1 MLNCLFQH
9 ALLRTRQSQTGGCMH
24 GIKRPDYYMP
34 AKKGVFTHCSY
45 YFEKGLSLHNSWCLK
60 SGVPER
66 DYRMQSFIV
75 NDPPPHPQDYT
86 QLVTI
91 DNGWGLL
98 LS

>member
-45 YFEKGLSLHNSWCLK
+45 YFEKGLSLHNS
-60 SGVPER
+60 
-66 DYRMQSFIV
+66 
-75 NDPPPHPQDYT
+75 
-86 QLVTI
+86 
-91 DNGWGLL
+91 
-98 LS
+98 